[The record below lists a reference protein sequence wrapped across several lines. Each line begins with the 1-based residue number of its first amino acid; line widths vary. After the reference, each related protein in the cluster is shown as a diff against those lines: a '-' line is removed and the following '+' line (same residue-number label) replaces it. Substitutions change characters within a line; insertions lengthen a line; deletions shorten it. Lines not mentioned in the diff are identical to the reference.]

1 MIVVRPASGDRL
13 NIATGATEGGIVKRS
28 LYLELLDGFRCRYC
42 GPHGIVIS
50 YVVSVDAIDLVI
62 VLGRARAIDRN
73 HLRVAAH
80 RGVIGKFG
88 RCACRQPEDL
98 REVARRQW

>member
-42 GPHGIVIS
+42 GPHGIVTS

-62 VLGRARAIDRN
+62 VLGGARPIAR
-73 HLRVAAH
+73 HHPRVSPPPSPP
-80 RGVIGKFG
+80 RTS
-88 RCACRQPEDL
+88 RPPPPRQPPPL
-98 REVARRQW
+98 RQ